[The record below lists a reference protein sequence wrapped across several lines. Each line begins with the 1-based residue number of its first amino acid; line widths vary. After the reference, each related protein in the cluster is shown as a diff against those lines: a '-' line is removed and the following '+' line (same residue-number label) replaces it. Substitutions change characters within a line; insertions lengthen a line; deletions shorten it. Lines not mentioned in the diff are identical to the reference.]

1 MPRNGSG
8 GEIQSITK
16 KKKVGVLIIIL
27 CFQDLLPRGAKPNPL
42 RVRNSKVNEIIH
54 EKVKSI
60 SRLEVITVNT
70 GLLQSDE
77 TLSAQDMLDYLHPSD
92 SCYWKIFEP
101 VHELLLQIL
110 GEAKVDDKELIST
123 Q

>member
-1 MPRNGSG
+1 
-8 GEIQSITK
+8 
-16 KKKVGVLIIIL
+16 
-27 CFQDLLPRGAKPNPL
+27 
-42 RVRNSKVNEIIH
+42 
-54 EKVKSI
+54 
-60 SRLEVITVNT
+60 VITVNT
-70 GLLQSDE
+70 GLLQSDD

-110 GEAKVDDKELIST
+110 GEAKDIDKELIST

>member
-1 MPRNGSG
+1 MINNLTCESLLKLKYVF
-8 GEIQSITK
+8 I
-16 KKKVGVLIIIL
+16 LIL
-27 CFQDLLPRGAKPNPL
+27 CFQDLLPRGARPNQL

-54 EKVKSI
+54 EKVKSL

-70 GLLQSDE
+70 GLLQSDD
-77 TLSAQDMLDYLHPSD
+77 TLSAQDMLDYLHPTD
-92 SCYWKIFEP
+92 TCYRKIFEP

-110 GEAKVDDKELIST
+110 GEAKDIDKEIIET